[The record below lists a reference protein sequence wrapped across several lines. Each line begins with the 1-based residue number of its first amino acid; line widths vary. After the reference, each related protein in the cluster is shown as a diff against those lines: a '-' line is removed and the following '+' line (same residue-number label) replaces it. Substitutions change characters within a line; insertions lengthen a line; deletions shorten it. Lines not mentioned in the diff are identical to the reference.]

1 MSWGP
6 AEIRIVFRLRGKI
19 KSICNQQLMTAV
31 CSFSIF
37 PVHAKQALRA
47 PLCLWASFQ
56 PSRSQVLAHPLH
68 PTYPPGDSVSAW
80 TSVYSWQL
88 QMLLTA
94 VKLRGSSS
102 HSKVQ
107 MFLFSFP
114 CFASS
119 FFFFSF
125 FFLPQIWKKTRYSFG
140 NDRNQICG
148 VFFSSSRLLMWM
160 DFCEL

>member
-1 MSWGP
+1 
-6 AEIRIVFRLRGKI
+6 
-19 KSICNQQLMTAV
+19 MTAV

-37 PVHAKQALRA
+37 PVHTKLALRA

-56 PSRSQVLAHPLH
+56 PSRSQASAHPLH

-80 TSVYSWQL
+80 TSVYGWQL

-114 CFASS
+114 CFAS

-125 FFLPQIWKKTRYSFG
+125 RFERRRGIPLGMIGTRFV
-140 NDRNQICG
+140 
-148 VFFSSSRLLMWM
+148 VFFSPLLAFLCGWIFVNFKRRIM
-160 DFCEL
+160 C

>member
-107 MFLFSFP
+107 MFLF
-114 CFASS
+114 
-119 FFFFSF
+119 FFSPRF
-125 FFLPQIWKKTRYSFG
+125 ERRRGIPLGMIGTRFV
-140 NDRNQICG
+140 
-148 VFFSSSRLLMWM
+148 VFFSLLLAYLCGWI
-160 DFCEL
+160 FVNFKWRIIC